1 MELMLVVV
9 INISG
14 FGFELLVDLNQFLI
28 SE

>member
-1 MELMLVVV
+1 MELKLVVV
-9 INISG
+9 MNISA